1 MKLFGKLL
9 AGVIGGSIA
18 ASLFQMVIS
27 LPFANYLPDDD
38 SLFWGIGIAFWIL
51 LVLLSVRAQRPA
63 RAWRL
68 QFILSGLLCF
78 ALPLSG
84 IVFTGVSMIEVNDA
98 PELFGTFLG
107 GSLVT
112 MTLGVAGFFA
122 GLILLVIGLLIGR
135 EKILIRDGE
144 RVPDQERKT
153 PTL

>member
-1 MKLFGKLL
+1 MKLFGNLL
-9 AGVIGGSIA
+9 AGVIGGGIA

-27 LPFANYLPDDD
+27 LPFANYLPEDD
-38 SLFWGIGIAFWIL
+38 SLFWGIGIASWIL
-51 LVLLSVRAQRPA
+51 LIFLSVRAQRPA

-84 IVFTGVSMIEVNDA
+84 IVFTGVSMIDVNDA

-135 EKILIRDGE
+135 EKAVVISRSSVHE
-144 RVPDQERKT
+144 QERKT